1 VAASQA
7 SQSQSQLEVEVDLT
21 ALREALRKLS
31 LDLFGD
37 SIWSECV
44 GNMQYH
50 LRHLDR
56 QDAREYYESVCEDVD
71 RIKAAVEY
79 AEEVLAELQEE
90 GVDTRALLT
99 ARNEIDLSAGRDQV
113 EYMERWMRSIAP
125 ALSLAL

>member
-1 VAASQA
+1 
-7 SQSQSQLEVEVDLT
+7 
-21 ALREALRKLS
+21 
-31 LDLFGD
+31 
-37 SIWSECV
+37 
-44 GNMQYH
+44 MQYH

-99 ARNEIDLSAGRDQV
+99 ARNEIDLSAGREQV